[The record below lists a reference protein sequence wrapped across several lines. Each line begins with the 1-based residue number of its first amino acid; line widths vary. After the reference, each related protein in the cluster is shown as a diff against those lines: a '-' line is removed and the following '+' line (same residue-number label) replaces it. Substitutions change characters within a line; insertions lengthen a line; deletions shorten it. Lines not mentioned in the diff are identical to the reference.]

1 MIATS
6 FFFLVFLAFSFQ
18 QDPGQPLILSQY
30 LPNQPQVARQLSQVR
45 GVGNYTSYSGY
56 FTVNSTYGSNM
67 FFWFFPS
74 QDNNPTAPVC
84 VWLQGGPGGSSMFGL
99 FTENGPFSVNA
110 DGATLSGNPYTWA
123 RHFAMIYIDNPV
135 GTGFSFTTDK
145 NGFCTDQTCVANNLY
160 SLITQFFQVF
170 PDYAKNEFYI
180 TGESYAGKYIPS
192 FAYKIYQMNQVT
204 PQIVNLK
211 GIAIGDG
218 AMSPIDQFV
227 GYGELLYYIGMADE
241 HEVEVIRSYEARIV
255 EGIAEGNYLKA
266 FLAFDE
272 FLNGDFYPYPTYFF
286 NITGTTNYFNFL
298 DPVYP
303 PNPFDQYLN
312 LNTTRSKIHVG
323 SVPYASGNSTVEAY
337 LINDWMKSVAP
348 ILPPLLE
355 NYKVMIYNG
364 QLDIILGPP
373 LTEKFL
379 RNIPWSGQKGYQ
391 RAHKQIWKLD
401 SGLVAGYVRSVKKFY
416 QVVIRFAGH
425 LAPSDAPQASLN
437 MIENFVFNKPFSK

>member
-1 MIATS
+1 
-6 FFFLVFLAFSFQ
+6 
-18 QDPGQPLILSQY
+18 
-30 LPNQPQVARQLSQVR
+30 
-45 GVGNYTSYSGY
+45 
-56 FTVNSTYGSNM
+56 
-67 FFWFFPS
+67 
-74 QDNNPTAPVC
+74 
-84 VWLQGGPGGSSMFGL
+84 
-99 FTENGPFSVNA
+99 
-110 DGATLSGNPYTWA
+110 
-123 RHFAMIYIDNPV
+123 
-135 GTGFSFTTDK
+135 
-145 NGFCTDQTCVANNLY
+145 
-160 SLITQFFQVF
+160 
-170 PDYAKNEFYI
+170 
-180 TGESYAGKYIPS
+180 
-192 FAYKIYQMNQVT
+192 
-204 PQIVNLK
+204 
-211 GIAIGDG
+211 
-218 AMSPIDQFV
+218 MSPIDQFV

-379 RNIPWSGQKGYQ
+379 RNIPWYEKN
-391 RAHKQIWKLD
+391 ITC
-401 SGLVAGYVRSVKKFY
+401 
-416 QVVIRFAGH
+416 
-425 LAPSDAPQASLN
+425 
-437 MIENFVFNKPFSK
+437 PFCLFHF